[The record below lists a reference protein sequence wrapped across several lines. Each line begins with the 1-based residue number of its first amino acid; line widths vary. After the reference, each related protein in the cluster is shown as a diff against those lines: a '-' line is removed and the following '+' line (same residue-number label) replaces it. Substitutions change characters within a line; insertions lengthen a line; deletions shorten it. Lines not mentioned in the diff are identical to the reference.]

1 MSDKKNEHPD
11 QNMGNDGE
19 ASSVR
24 GSMLEPV
31 RKIRLYES
39 IVKQIQKLIT
49 GGTLKPGDRLPP
61 ERELAEELQVSRT
74 SIREALRA
82 LEMMGYLESRVGVKG
97 GTYIKEVSF
106 SNIVSPFSESLL
118 QHDDFVVDL
127 LETRLV
133 LEIEVV
139 RLAAVRRTEE
149 HLEKLEKAV
158 DLMEKDIRNGGVGLA
173 CDNEFH
179 KVLANAAANR
189 VLQEFVNLCGDLL
202 EVEREDHL
210 RNQEGE
216 PQRALQQHKDM
227 VVAIRA
233 KDSGK
238 AQRIMEEHL
247 LKPSEVIRMNRKSK
261 ANARTPTDSES

>member
-1 MSDKKNEHPD
+1 MSDSKREQPEQEKSADSKET
-11 QNMGNDGE
+11 
-19 ASSVR
+19 STK
-24 GSMLEPV
+24 GSILEPV

-49 GGTLKPGDRLPP
+49 GGTLKPGDKLPP

-118 QHDDFVVDL
+118 QHDDFVIDL

-133 LEIEVV
+133 LEIEVA
-139 RLAAVRRTEE
+139 RLAAIRRTDSDLQE
-149 HLEKLEKAV
+149 LERAV
-158 DLMEKDIRNGGVGLA
+158 ELMEEDIESGGVGLA
-173 CDNEFH
+173 CDNQFH
-179 KVLANAAANR
+179 RVLANAAENR
-189 VLQEFVNLCGDLL
+189 VLQEFVGLCGDLL

-216 PQRALQQHKDM
+216 PRRALQEHKEM
-227 VVAIRA
+227 VEAIRA
-233 KDSGK
+233 RDSGK

-247 LKPSEVIRMNRKSK
+247 LKPSEVIRLNRNRGT
-261 ANARTPTDSES
+261 NARTPADSER